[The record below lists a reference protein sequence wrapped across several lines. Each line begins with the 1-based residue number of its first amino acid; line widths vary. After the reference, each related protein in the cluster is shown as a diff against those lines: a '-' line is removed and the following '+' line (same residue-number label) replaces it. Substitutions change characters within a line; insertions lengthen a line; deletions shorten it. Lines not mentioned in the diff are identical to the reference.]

1 MRFDVDAALF
11 DIDGTL
17 VDSTPVVEQAWRVW
31 AAQFG
36 LDADA
41 ILRVSH
47 GRRSQDTVADFV
59 AEPERAAALE
69 VLDDYEMTHF
79 DGIVALPGAA
89 QLLGSIPA
97 DRWASVTSGGAELMR
112 RRLASAGVPV
122 PGILV
127 AAEDV
132 AAGKPNP
139 EGYLLG
145 ASRLGVDAARC
156 VVFED
161 APAGIAAGKAAGSVV
176 VGISTSHAREQL
188 MAADVVVDSLENVH
202 IATTVDGRLTVTVA

>member
-31 AAQFG
+31 AERFD
-36 LDADA
+36 LDAAA

-59 AEPERAAALE
+59 AESDQAAALA
-69 VLDDYEMTHF
+69 VLDDYELTHF
-79 DGIVALPGAA
+79 DGIVALPGATR
-89 QLLGSIPA
+89 LLESLPL
-97 DRWASVTSGGAELMR
+97 DRWAAVTSGGERLMR
-112 RRLASAGVPV
+112 RRLASVGVPIPDV
-122 PGILV
+122 LV
-127 AAEDV
+127 AAENV
-132 AAGKPNP
+132 AAGKPDP

-145 ASRLGVDAARC
+145 AERLGVDAAQC

-161 APAGIAAGKAAGSVV
+161 APAGIAAGKAAGSLV
-176 VGISTSHAREQL
+176 VGVATSHARREL
-188 MAADVVVDSLENVH
+188 TAADVIVDSLEDVF
-202 IATTVDGRLTVTVA
+202 ITRSTDGRLTVTVR